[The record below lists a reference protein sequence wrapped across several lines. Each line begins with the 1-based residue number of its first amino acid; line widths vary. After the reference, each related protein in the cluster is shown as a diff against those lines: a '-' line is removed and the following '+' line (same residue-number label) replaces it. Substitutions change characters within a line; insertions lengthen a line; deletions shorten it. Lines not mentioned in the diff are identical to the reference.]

1 MAILTA
7 LITSTQFTSTMTTC
21 TSRSDFSDTNSF
33 YFNLSDDILND
44 RLSVIIKELQIQV
57 TQATNLQRVT
67 GVDQNQ
73 HLDKATRALIILQDI

>member
-1 MAILTA
+1 
-7 LITSTQFTSTMTTC
+7 MTTC
-21 TSRSDFSDTNSF
+21 TSLTDFSDTNSF

>member
-1 MAILTA
+1 
-7 LITSTQFTSTMTTC
+7 MTTC
-21 TSRSDFSDTNSF
+21 TSPTDFSDTNSF

>member
-1 MAILTA
+1 MN
-7 LITSTQFTSTMTTC
+7 LIGSAQLKKAMTTC
-21 TSRSDFSDTNSF
+21 AKLTDQSETNSF
-33 YFNLSDDILND
+33 YFCLSTDILND

-67 GVDQNQ
+67 GVDQEH